1 MQSSIDEELVDYI
14 DRKVEEK
21 TSELQLKYDQLQLE
35 LASLQ
40 LQTTK
45 IERKCEFFHF

>member
-1 MQSSIDEELVDYI
+1 MQSSLDEELADYI

-40 LQTTK
+40 LETTK
-45 IERKCEFFHF
+45 IERKGVIFHF